1 MQKGNL
7 IKISFTH
14 YINHS
19 AAVFRK
25 AILCNKFETKMTTT
39 TYNPALAGSYSK
51 ESTKIS
57 VYRKFLA
64 WTDGQENNRLLWL
77 GIALSAHGCIITPLT
92 VMAVLLAGTNMFL
105 FVLAIVAMGASLVTN
120 LAALPTRITIPVFIL
135 STLIDIAIIFSCVFI
150 GLDIANTYI

>member
-1 MQKGNL
+1 MQIIQQLFFAKQ
-7 IKISFTH
+7 
-14 YINHS
+14 
-19 AAVFRK
+19 
-25 AILCNKFETKMTTT
+25 LCVTKFETKMTTT
-39 TYNPALAGSYSK
+39 TYNPSLAGSYLK
-51 ESTKIS
+51 DHTKTSI
-57 VYRKFLA
+57 YKKFLTWA
-64 WTDGQENNRLLWL
+64 EGQESNRLLWL